1 MQHSTKLKEV
11 FNFREQKSKEL
22 KRLISYSEA
31 LALWLTQPIQHVHS
45 TTPQFSIKRFYKGV
59 G

>member
-1 MQHSTKLKEV
+1 MQYSERLREV

-31 LALWLTQPIQHVHS
+31 LALWLTQPVQSVQSSS
-45 TTPQFSIKRFYKGV
+45 TQFSIKRIYKGV